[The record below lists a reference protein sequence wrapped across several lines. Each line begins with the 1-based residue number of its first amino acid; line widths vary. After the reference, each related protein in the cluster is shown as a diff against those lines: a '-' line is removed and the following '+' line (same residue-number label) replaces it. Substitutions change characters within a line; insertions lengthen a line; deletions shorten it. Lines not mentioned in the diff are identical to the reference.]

1 MAKKMFTYTET
12 ITFVVEIAAEDH
24 DEALE
29 AGSDFVEGVLDHTHS
44 ESKSIPGLRRFEM
57 ESPGGAKVEEQ

>member
-29 AGSDFVEGVLDHTHS
+29 AGSDFVESVLDHTHK
-44 ESKSIPGLRRFEM
+44 ESKSVPGLRRFEI
-57 ESPGGAKVEEQ
+57 EPFEGAKVEEE

>member
-1 MAKKMFTYTET
+1 MAQKMFTYTET

-29 AGSDFVEGVLDHTHS
+29 AGSDFVEGVLDHTHN
-44 ESKSIPGLRRFEM
+44 ESKSVPGLRRFEIEPM
-57 ESPGGAKVEEQ
+57 GGANVEEQ